1 MREVEQKETLREL
14 TDEETK
20 AVSGGTTPNSQP
32 NPPWS
37 NQGGSG
43 GNGGWREGG
52 REKP

>member
-1 MREVEQKETLREL
+1 MDKYQREASLCEL